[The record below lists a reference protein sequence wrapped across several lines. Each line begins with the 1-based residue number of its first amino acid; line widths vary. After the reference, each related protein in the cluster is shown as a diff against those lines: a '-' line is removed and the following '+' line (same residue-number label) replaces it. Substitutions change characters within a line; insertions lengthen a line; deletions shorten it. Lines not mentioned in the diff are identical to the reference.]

1 MRLFTELLLSL
12 CFVYAD
18 TVKVVYDLATGDSE
32 KIEKHLI
39 NSIGAVAK

>member
-1 MRLFTELLLSL
+1 MRLFIALLLSL
-12 CFVYAD
+12 GFVYTD
-18 TVKVVYDLATGDSE
+18 TVKVVYDFTTGDSE